1 MSTVFWLVGFMLFCW
16 VFLFVWLVDLVWF
29 FGGEQGE
36 EDVREEIGLLL
47 LMPCIQELLLR
58 FYKLFVL

>member
-29 FGGEQGE
+29 FGGKQGE

-47 LMPCIQELLLR
+47 LMPCIQALLLR